1 MTLCGA
7 RTLRV
12 MWGGAMRCLEERL
25 RHARHRPVTYR
36 RGDNVPFRGPR
47 FRLLVRAGR
56 VLSEAGM
63 TDGRH
68 ERR

>member
-7 RTLRV
+7 RTPRV
-12 MWGGAMRCLEERL
+12 MWGTRCLEEQLRL
-25 RHARHRPVTYR
+25 ARHRPVTYR

-47 FRLLVRAGR
+47 FPLLVRAGR
-56 VLSEAGM
+56 VLSETGM